1 MITGQ
6 TNVVRYYPMFQ
17 RAFKIMKELL
27 PEQCQIPSSL
37 HSEVEGIY
45 IYMFIISLS
54 YPNPFRM

>member
-37 HSEVEGIY
+37 HSEVEG
-45 IYMFIISLS
+45 MFIISLS
-54 YPNPFRM
+54 YPTPFRM